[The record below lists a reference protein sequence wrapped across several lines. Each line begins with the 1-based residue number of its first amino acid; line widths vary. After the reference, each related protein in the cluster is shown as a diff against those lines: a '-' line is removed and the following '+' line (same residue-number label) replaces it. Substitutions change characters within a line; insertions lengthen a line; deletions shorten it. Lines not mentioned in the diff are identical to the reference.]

1 MTVEW
6 LCARCA
12 IKEGKET
19 ESGPTV
25 LRLCT
30 SCKIENWVR
39 PYGHV
44 GQDMVA
50 SEEEKQAA
58 LEKAIA
64 ESISV
69 AEPEVIAETV
79 PLEPEIVEVLKEA
92 PPEESREAEI
102 ARLQALLKELKG
114 EE

>member
-44 GQDMVA
+44 GQEMVA

-58 LEKAIA
+58 LEKAIT
-64 ESISV
+64 ESAAV
-69 AEPEVIAETV
+69 TEVEAETV